1 MDANQL
7 RRLQLADLGD
17 SELRELI
24 SAGET
29 VAERKASLPDEGLGP
44 TVAAFANSGGG
55 WLLLGV
61 RDDGSIAE
69 FRVPGTAH
77 PQDWLRDKLRTAVDP
92 LPPFMAEARRVDG
105 QELVVV
111 RVEAS
116 AQTPHLVKRTG
127 AILVR
132 EHGGRQPITSQSS
145 LMELCMKPKEAE
157 QIAVESMTRLPLVTQ
172 ALAQRDPGEPVNGQ
186 TRIADWMIVGAP
198 LTKPEG
204 FRKRGLSGDAV
215 KKMQASVLAEV
226 RRLGPETS
234 GVVAVHPHATGVT
247 LDGQNIAN
255 GDGADLLLDA
265 GGVVVGRMR
274 RRLTQ
279 GAWHVGATADEIIA
293 PLLNLVLGVLGD
305 CGALGKTLVHLYV
318 RITPTAPGA
327 RPTLTVHTA
336 HTSGELSAPPGAEA
350 FFGGD
355 IDLPADEGSA
365 KALAEQMMK
374 EIARS
379 AGIDW
384 WES

>member
-7 RRLQLADLGD
+7 RRLQLVDLGD
-17 SELRELI
+17 AELRELI

-44 TVAAFANSGGG
+44 TIAAFANSGGG
-55 WLLLGV
+55 WVLLGV
-61 RDDGSIAE
+61 NDDGSIAG
-69 FRVPGTAH
+69 FRVPGKAQA
-77 PQDWLRDKLRTAVDP
+77 QDWLRDKLRNAVDP
-92 LPPFMAEARRVDG
+92 LPPFMAELRTLDG
-105 QELVVV
+105 QDLVVV

-116 AQTPHLVKRTG
+116 AQTPHLIKATG

-132 EHGGRQPITSQSS
+132 EHGGRQPIASQSR
-145 LMELCMKPKEAE
+145 LMELCVKPKEAE
-157 QIAVESMTRLPLVTQ
+157 QSAVEKMTGLPLVTK
-172 ALAQRDPGEPVNGQ
+172 ALAQRPSVEPVNGQ
-186 TRIADWMIVGAP
+186 TRISDWMIVAAP

-215 KKMQASVLAEV
+215 KKMQAAVLAEV

-234 GVVAVHPHATGVT
+234 GAVAVHPHATGVT
-247 LDGQNIAN
+247 VEGHNIAN

-265 GGVVVGRMR
+265 GGVVVGRIR

-279 GAWHVGATADEIIA
+279 GAWHVGEAADEIIT
-293 PLLNLVLGVLGD
+293 PLLGRVLGVLSD
-305 CGALGKTLVHLYV
+305 CGAAGKTLVHLYV
-318 RITPTAPGA
+318 RITPTLPNA
-327 RPTLTVHTA
+327 RPILTLHTA
-336 HTSGELSAPPGAEA
+336 HTTGELSAPPGAEA

-355 IDLPADEGSA
+355 ADLPVENDVT

-374 EIARS
+374 EIART
-379 AGIDW
+379 AGINW